1 MVDEGKVRE
10 AIRILLP
17 RDLQLGN
24 AEFDALK
31 PGDGVRARILRS
43 QFQTNDDY
51 IRATGLF
58 DGLQPSAS
66 GPVEALVP
74 AVEDTEAVVKLPGGS
89 NSAAG
94 GPIGCGRMT
103 LELYGDGTPRNLSLG
118 LSGSTKFRLGGVTS
132 GITKTSDVQI
142 NFTITSQTEP
152 KIFEIWKHS
161 STYMFVNY
169 LGNFS

>member
-94 GPIGCGRMT
+94 GPALSAIAEGSQEEGT
-103 LELYGDGTPRNLSLG
+103 EKPVLPYVGVVESKQQEGPTGVVESKEQGDNE
-118 LSGSTKFRLGGVTS
+118 GSAVPAN
-132 GITKTSDVQI
+132 Q
-142 NFTITSQTEP
+142 
-152 KIFEIWKHS
+152 
-161 STYMFVNY
+161 
-169 LGNFS
+169 